1 MTADTP
7 SVTAGSK
14 GTVMQANPNR
24 ERVSLAAALRRCGF
38 ASLRW
43 PFRRTNHKR
52 APLRAH
58 RTGRG
63 AS

>member
-1 MTADTP
+1 
-7 SVTAGSK
+7 
-14 GTVMQANPNR
+14 MQSNPNR
-24 ERVSLAAALRRCGF
+24 EHISLAAALRRCGF

-52 APLRAH
+52 APLHAH

>member
-1 MTADTP
+1 
-7 SVTAGSK
+7 
-14 GTVMQANPNR
+14 MQTNPNR
-24 ERVSLAAALRRCGF
+24 ERVSPAAALRRYGL

-43 PFRRTNHKR
+43 PFRQTNHKR